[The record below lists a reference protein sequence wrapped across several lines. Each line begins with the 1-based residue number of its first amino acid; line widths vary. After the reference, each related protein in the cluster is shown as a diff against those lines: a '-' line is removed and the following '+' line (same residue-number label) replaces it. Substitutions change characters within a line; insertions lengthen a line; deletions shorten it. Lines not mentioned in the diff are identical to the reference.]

1 MFQLKIK
8 CKCQIE
14 NISAKKLNANIKLK
28 IFQLKKLNDDK
39 HICQGVGKFYLN
51 VRFCKVVI
59 EKLTDCSRICLN
71 IVINTCQQ

>member
-14 NISAKKLNANIKLK
+14 
-28 IFQLKKLNDDK
+28 IFQLKKIKCKYQIKNIPAKKLNDDK

-51 VRFCKVVI
+51 IRFCKVVI
-59 EKLTDCSRICLN
+59 EKLTDCSKLC
-71 IVINTCQQ
+71 